1 MRSRFLVKLGLS
13 AATVFML
20 MALAVCGYSAD
31 KQTIRL
37 ASEYPDKHPT
47 IKNGVFPWIDEVSE
61 KTGGNLKIQFFNP
74 NTLAPVKEANAALM
88 SGAADM
94 IFTPSQ
100 MSARGKFPVSS
111 VALLPFMNKTAESG
125 SRMVWELYEKP
136 AHPPTDDMANPPGS
150 L

>member
-47 IKNGVFPWIDEVSE
+47 IKMVFS
-61 KTGGNLKIQFFNP
+61 L
-74 NTLAPVKEANAALM
+74 
-88 SGAADM
+88 
-94 IFTPSQ
+94 
-100 MSARGKFPVSS
+100 
-111 VALLPFMNKTAESG
+111 G
-125 SRMVWELYEKP
+125 SMK
-136 AHPPTDDMANPPGS
+136 
-150 L
+150 